1 MTEPESGRT
10 DRLYEYYE
18 RVRNRLSLSLA
29 PAIFL
34 TAAFVSSLGADA
46 RVAPAGQM
54 PHVVIVVW
62 DGMRPD
68 LATPE
73 NAPTLCKL
81 AQEGVTFHNHH
92 AVYLSATHVN
102 GTAIETGMYPEHNG
116 LIANYDYR
124 PGIEKGKFVS
134 TDQAKVIDQG
144 DAISHGKYLAV
155 PTIAELVRRSG
166 GRTAVASAKTV
177 GFLLDRQSD
186 AHAADRG
193 TTLSAG
199 DARPDAALAPI
210 VEECGLFP
218 GSPMYAHGQRD
229 TWTTMAL
236 TRSLWKDGVP
246 PFSILWLG
254 EPDLTQHETAPGAP
268 PAIAAIKSADKNLA
282 TVLAALDLKG
292 VRDSTDVFVVS
303 DHGFSTI
310 EHAIDVR
317 KYLIDAGLNAT
328 VDFKGEPKRGEVL
341 LVGNGGSVLFYV
353 IGRDAAVIQ
362 RLVEV
367 LQQSNFAGVVFTK
380 DGAPGTFPFVKAQID
395 TAQGPDVVMAFRWTG
410 EKNQFGVPGMIDGDW
425 NRQSGKGTHATLSR
439 FDMHNTFLAAGPDF
453 RHGQTDDLPS
463 GNVDLAPTILS
474 ILKVQPAQPMDGRI
488 LWEAMLNGS
497 EAEKPVTET
506 SGAVRDFPTG
516 TWRQSLQQSRV
527 GSTIYLDEGN
537 GSFTRK
543 LEK

>member
-1 MTEPESGRT
+1 MTGPESGRT
-10 DRLYEYYE
+10 DRWDEYYE
-18 RVRNRLSLSLA
+18 RVRNRLSLCLA

-34 TAAFVSSLGADA
+34 TAALASSLGADA
-46 RVAPAGQM
+46 PGPER
-54 PHVVIVVW
+54 HVVIVVW

-68 LATPE
+68 LVTPE
-73 NAPTLCKL
+73 NAPTLCQL
-81 AQEGVTFHNHH
+81 AETGVTFRNHH

-102 GTAIETGMYPEHNG
+102 GTAIETGMYPEHSG

-124 PGIEKGKFVS
+124 PGIEKEKFVS
-134 TDQAKVIDQG
+134 TEQAKVIDKG

-166 GRTAVASAKTV
+166 GRTAIAAAKTV
-177 GFLLDRQSD
+177 GFLLDRQPD
-186 AHAADRG
+186 ARAADHA

-199 DARPDAALAPI
+199 DSRPDAALAPI
-210 VEECGLFP
+210 VAEVGLFP
-218 GSPMYAHGQRD
+218 GFPMYGNGQRD

-236 TRSLWKDGVP
+236 AQSLWKDGVP
-246 PFSILWLG
+246 SLSILWLG

-268 PAIAAIKSADKNLA
+268 PAIAAIKSADQNLA
-282 TVLAALDLKG
+282 TLLAALDQKG
-292 VRDSTDVFVVS
+292 VRANTDVFVVS

-310 EHAIDVR
+310 EHSIDVR
-317 KYLIDAGLNAT
+317 KYLIEAGLNAT

-353 IGRDAAVIQ
+353 TGRDAAVSKH
-362 RLVEV
+362 LVEA
-367 LQQSNFAGVVFTK
+367 LQQSNFAGVIFTK
-380 DGAPGTFPFVKAQID
+380 DGGAGTFPLAKAQID
-395 TAQGPDVVMAFRWTG
+395 APQGPEVVMAFRWTE
-410 EKNQFGVPGMIDGDW
+410 EKNQFGVPGMIEGDW

-439 FDMHNTFLAAGPDF
+439 FDMHNTFFATGPDF
-453 RHGQTDDLPS
+453 RRGQTDDLPT

-474 ILKVQPAQPMDGRI
+474 ILKIQPAQPMDGRI
-488 LWEAMLNGS
+488 LREAMQNGS

-506 SGAVRDFPTG
+506 SEAMRDYPTG
-516 TWRQSLQQSRV
+516 IWRQSLQQSRV

-537 GSFTRK
+537 GAFTRK